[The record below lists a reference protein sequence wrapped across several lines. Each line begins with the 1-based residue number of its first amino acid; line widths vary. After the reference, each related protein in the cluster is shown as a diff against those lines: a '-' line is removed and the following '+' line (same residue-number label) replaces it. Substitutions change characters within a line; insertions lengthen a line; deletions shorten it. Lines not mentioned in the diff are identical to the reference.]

1 MKSKKKLKANLFLLF
16 ISLVV
21 IILIAYISIAIFFP
35 SNITIRS
42 GETSLLDFNLP
53 LQGNLFSQDTA
64 VSVNSDE
71 PVKNNISLDLN
82 APILL
87 KAENAGKAL
96 LKLSFFGVPIKN
108 STITVL
114 PDISL
119 YPGGQAIGLELDTDG
134 VLVLGTGEV
143 RLSSGKYESPC
154 RGILKSGDLIQKADN
169 VTLTDKESLIN
180 YIENCNTTNVK
191 LTVERNEE
199 IITVDVVPVVSSESR
214 KKKLGIWVR
223 DSTQGIGT
231 LTCYDS
237 NGNFYALGHPVTDV
251 DTGNIMKIRD
261 GKLMPTEITSVNKGE
276 KGSPGELVGNTDK
289 EKIIGDVT
297 KNNQCGIAGNIYF
310 NPPSDAK
317 SYEIALK
324 NEVKEG
330 DATILVTVNGTE
342 VRPYNIKI
350 ESTGSLSSDK
360 SKAMTIQ
367 IIDNDLIEKTGGIVQ
382 GMSGAPIIQNG
393 KLVGAVTHV
402 FIQNPTK
409 GYAIYIEDMLNS

>member
-1 MKSKKKLKANLFLLF
+1 MKDRNRFKTNLWLLF
-16 ISLVV
+16 ISLIV
-21 IILIAYISIAIFFP
+21 IILIGYISIALFFP
-35 SNITIRS
+35 SNITIRR
-42 GETSLLDFNLP
+42 GETSLLDFDLP
-53 LQGNLFSQDTA
+53 LKGDLFVQDMA
-64 VSVNSDE
+64 VSVNSDKT
-71 PVKNNISLDLN
+71 VTDNITLDLKD
-82 APILL
+82 PVLL
-87 KAENAGKAL
+87 KAENSGKAL
-96 LKLSFFGVPIKN
+96 LKLSFWGVPLKN

-114 PDISL
+114 PDMNL
-119 YPGGQAIGLELDTDG
+119 YPGGQAIGLELETDG

-154 RGILKSGDLIQKADN
+154 RGVLKSGDLIKKADGI
-169 VTLTDKESLIN
+169 TLTDKESLIN
-180 YIENCNTTNVK
+180 YIEGCNKEKVQ
-191 LTVERNEE
+191 LTVERNDQ
-199 IITVDVVPVVSSESR
+199 TLTLDVTPVISSESK

-251 DTGNIMKIRD
+251 DTGNIMKIRE

-276 KGSPGELVGNTDK
+276 KGSPGELVGNTNK
-289 EKIIGDVT
+289 SQKIGEVT
-297 KNNQCGIAGNIYF
+297 NNTICGISGKF
-310 NPPSDAK
+310 FSQPSSNTTTYD
-317 SYEIALK
+317 IALK

-330 DATILVTVNGTE
+330 EATILVTTE
-342 VRPYNIKI
+342 GSEVKPYSINI
-350 ESTGSLSSDK
+350 ESTSSLSSDK

-367 IIDNDLIEKTGGIVQ
+367 ITDNDLIEKTGGIVQ

-409 GYAIYIEDMLNS
+409 GYAIYLEDMINQ

>member
-1 MKSKKKLKANLFLLF
+1 MNSKKRLKTNLFLLF

-21 IILIAYISIAIFFP
+21 TLLIAYISIAIFFP

-199 IITVDVVPVVSSESR
+199 IITVDVAPVVSSESR

-297 KNNQCGIAGNIYF
+297 KNSQCFIAGNIYF

-330 DATILVTVNGTE
+330 DATILVTVDGTE

-367 IIDNDLIEKTGGIVQ
+367 ITDNDLIKKTGGIVQ

-409 GYAIYIEDMLNS
+409 GYAIYLEDMLNF

>member
-1 MKSKKKLKANLFLLF
+1 MNSKKRLKTNLFLLF

-21 IILIAYISIAIFFP
+21 TLLIAYISIAIFFP

-199 IITVDVVPVVSSESR
+199 IITVDVAPVVSSESR

-297 KNNQCGIAGNIYF
+297 KNSQCGIAGNIYF

-330 DATILVTVNGTE
+330 DATILVTVDGTE

-367 IIDNDLIEKTGGIVQ
+367 ITDNDLIKKTGGIVQ

-409 GYAIYIEDMLNS
+409 GYAIYLEDMLNF

>member
-1 MKSKKKLKANLFLLF
+1 MNSKKRLKTNLFLLF

-21 IILIAYISIAIFFP
+21 TLLIAYISIAIFFP

-199 IITVDVVPVVSSESR
+199 IITVDVAPVVSSESR

-261 GKLMPTEITSVNKGE
+261 GKLIPTEITSVNKGE

-297 KNNQCGIAGNIYF
+297 KNSQCGIAGNIYF

-330 DATILVTVNGTE
+330 DATILVTVDGTE

-367 IIDNDLIEKTGGIVQ
+367 ITDNDLIKKTGGIVQ

-409 GYAIYIEDMLNS
+409 GYAIYLEDMLNF

>member
-1 MKSKKKLKANLFLLF
+1 MKDRNRFKTNLWLLF
-16 ISLVV
+16 ISLIV
-21 IILIAYISIAIFFP
+21 IILIGYISIALFFP
-35 SNITIRS
+35 SNITIRR
-42 GETSLLDFNLP
+42 GEASLLDFDLP
-53 LQGNLFSQDTA
+53 LKGDLFVQDMA
-64 VSVNSDE
+64 VSVNSDKT
-71 PVKNNISLDLN
+71 VTDNITLDLKD
-82 APILL
+82 PVLL
-87 KAENAGKAL
+87 KAENSGKAL
-96 LKLSFFGVPIKN
+96 LKLSFWGVPLKN

-114 PDISL
+114 PDMNL
-119 YPGGQAIGLELDTDG
+119 YPGGQAIGLELETDG

-154 RGILKSGDLIQKADN
+154 RGVLKSGDLIKKADGI
-169 VTLTDKESLIN
+169 TLTDKESLIN
-180 YIENCNTTNVK
+180 YIESCNKEKVQ
-191 LTVERNEE
+191 LTVERNDQ
-199 IITVDVVPVVSSESR
+199 TLTLDVTPVISSESK

-251 DTGNIMKIRD
+251 DTGNIMKIRE

-276 KGSPGELVGNTDK
+276 KGSPGELVGNTNK
-289 EKIIGDVT
+289 SQKIGEVT
-297 KNNQCGIAGNIYF
+297 NNTICGISGKF
-310 NPPSDAK
+310 FSQPSSNTTTYD
-317 SYEIALK
+317 IALK

-330 DATILVTVNGTE
+330 EATILVTTE
-342 VRPYNIKI
+342 GSEVKPYSINI
-350 ESTGSLSSDK
+350 ESTSSLSSDK

-367 IIDNDLIEKTGGIVQ
+367 ITDNDLIEKTGGIVQ

-409 GYAIYIEDMLNS
+409 GYAIYLEDMINQ

>member
-1 MKSKKKLKANLFLLF
+1 MKDRNRFKTNLWLLF
-16 ISLVV
+16 ISLIV
-21 IILIAYISIAIFFP
+21 IILIGYISIALFFP
-35 SNITIRS
+35 SNITIRR
-42 GETSLLDFNLP
+42 GEASLLDFDLP
-53 LQGNLFSQDTA
+53 LKGDLFVQDMA
-64 VSVNSDE
+64 VSVNSDKT
-71 PVKNNISLDLN
+71 VTDNITLDLQD
-82 APILL
+82 PVLL
-87 KAENAGKAL
+87 KAENSGKAL
-96 LKLSFFGVPIKN
+96 LKLSFWGVPLKN

-114 PDISL
+114 PDMNL
-119 YPGGQAIGLELDTDG
+119 YPGGQAIGLELETDG

-154 RGILKSGDLIQKADN
+154 RGVLKSGDLIKKADDI
-169 VTLTDKESLIN
+169 TLTDKESLIS
-180 YIENCNTTNVK
+180 YIEGCNKEKVQ
-191 LTVERNEE
+191 LTVERNDQ
-199 IITVDVVPVVSSESR
+199 TLTLDVTPVISSESK

-251 DTGNIMKIRD
+251 DTGNIMKIRE

-276 KGSPGELVGNTDK
+276 KGSPGELVGNTNK
-289 EKIIGDVT
+289 SQKIGEVT
-297 KNNQCGIAGNIYF
+297 NNTICGISGKF
-310 NPPSDAK
+310 FSQPSSNTTTYD
-317 SYEIALK
+317 IALK

-330 DATILVTVNGTE
+330 EATILVTTE
-342 VRPYNIKI
+342 GSEVKPYSINI
-350 ESTGSLSSDK
+350 ESTSSLSSDK

-367 IIDNDLIEKTGGIVQ
+367 ITDNDLIKKTGGIVQ

-409 GYAIYIEDMLNS
+409 GYAIYLEDMINQ

>member
-1 MKSKKKLKANLFLLF
+1 MNSKKRLKTNLFLLF

-21 IILIAYISIAIFFP
+21 TLLIAYISIAIFFP

-143 RLSSGKYESPC
+143 RLSSGKY
-154 RGILKSGDLIQKADN
+154 
-169 VTLTDKESLIN
+169 
-180 YIENCNTTNVK
+180 
-191 LTVERNEE
+191 
-199 IITVDVVPVVSSESR
+199 
-214 KKKLGIWVR
+214 
-223 DSTQGIGT
+223 
-231 LTCYDS
+231 
-237 NGNFYALGHPVTDV
+237 
-251 DTGNIMKIRD
+251 
-261 GKLMPTEITSVNKGE
+261 
-276 KGSPGELVGNTDK
+276 
-289 EKIIGDVT
+289 
-297 KNNQCGIAGNIYF
+297 
-310 NPPSDAK
+310 
-317 SYEIALK
+317 
-324 NEVKEG
+324 
-330 DATILVTVNGTE
+330 
-342 VRPYNIKI
+342 
-350 ESTGSLSSDK
+350 
-360 SKAMTIQ
+360 
-367 IIDNDLIEKTGGIVQ
+367 
-382 GMSGAPIIQNG
+382 
-393 KLVGAVTHV
+393 
-402 FIQNPTK
+402 
-409 GYAIYIEDMLNS
+409 